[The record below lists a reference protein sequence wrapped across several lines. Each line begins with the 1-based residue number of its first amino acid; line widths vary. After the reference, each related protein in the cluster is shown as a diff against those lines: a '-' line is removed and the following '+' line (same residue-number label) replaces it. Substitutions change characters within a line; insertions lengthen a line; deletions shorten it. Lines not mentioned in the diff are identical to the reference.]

1 MSTGIVAPGHK
12 RRTVAVSVCGMQHSI
27 HTRKHSTCC
36 LLKCTLHADLP
47 RSVRR
52 CTAACVP
59 HVASGW
65 APTASALCASRRWS
79 DTCASMADCLGTCW
93 AAAAAI
99 TNTTMHHPR
108 DWRPPMCARLQA
120 GAGAFICACSKE
132 KREWLR
138 SFGAWLLVSL
148 LLTAHDPPDAG
159 NWPSHCTIRPMMHS
173 AFWGVFVSACAQ
185 RASMALHWCSQLRAW
200 AVMHHSSP
208 RYYHVCLGVPLTH
221 KTCR

>member
-1 MSTGIVAPGHK
+1 MSTGIVATGHGC
-12 RRTVAVSVCGMQHSI
+12 RTVAVSVCIKLHSI
-27 HTRKHSTCC
+27 HSRKHSTRC
-36 LLKCTLHADLP
+36 LLKCIVHADLP

-52 CTAACVP
+52 CTAACAAPV
-59 HVASGW
+59 VSGW
-65 APTASALCASRRWS
+65 APTASALCAIKRWS
-79 DTCASMADCLGTCW
+79 DTCVFMADCCW

-99 TNTTMHHPR
+99 TNTTIGITPGTGAHQ
-108 DWRPPMCARLQA
+108 CALSGQA

-132 KREWLR
+132 QREWLR

-159 NWPSHCTIRPMMHS
+159 DWPSHCTIRPMMHS

-185 RASMALHWCSQLRAW
+185 RASMALRWCSQLRAW
-200 AVMHHSSP
+200 AVMYHSSP